1 MTVELKFNGERY
13 GFWQR
18 VSVRESVDD
27 LCAQV
32 SLGITLPP
40 EEAATVCAQGLTA
53 NTVVEVLVDGDLAT
67 TVRPGKIRRAV
78 GVSDHTIQIEARS
91 LARELVDCQYSKTLS
106 GLKLSEVV
114 KRICD
119 PFKVPVKI
127 AASTAVVPDF
137 SMQCE
142 VPANALINA
151 ARAAN
156 LLLYPT
162 PDGGL
167 ILTEPDNSAA
177 VATLVYGEHIKHYE
191 IVDDYDLRFS
201 EYVVKSFDYGSGDA
215 LKGSVKD
222 DGITFFRPMHI
233 VADRH
238 GHGLGG
244 CRRRAELERN
254 RRLARAHSI
263 KLIVQGHRHAD
274 GPSTC
279 SGQALWAINTQV
291 RVVIPHEDIDGVFL
305 IGERAFSLDEKSG
318 SVTHLQVMHR
328 NAFAG
333 EQPKKIKRSAGAR
346 K

>member
-1 MTVELKFNGERY
+1 MVELKFNGEKY

-18 VSVRESVDD
+18 VNVRESVDD
-27 LCAQV
+27 LCASV

-40 EEAATVCAQGLTA
+40 EAAGMKLDLSA
-53 NTVVEVLVDGDLAT
+53 NTVVQALVDGELAT
-67 TVRPGKIRRAV
+67 TMRSGKIRRSV
-78 GVSDHTIQIEARS
+78 GESDHRIQFEARS
-91 LARELVDCQYSKTLS
+91 LARELVDCQYSKTLN
-106 GLKLSEVV
+106 GLTLAEVV

-127 AASTAVVPDF
+127 NAKTAVVPDF

-151 ARAAN
+151 ARASN

-167 ILTEPDNSAA
+167 ILTEPDNQAP
-177 VATLVYGEHIKHYE
+177 VATLIYGEHIKHYE
-191 IVDDYDLRFS
+191 VVDDYDLRFS
-201 EYVVKSFDYGSGDA
+201 EYVVKSFDYEGGAA
-215 LKGSVKD
+215 LKGSIKD
-222 DGITFFRPMHI
+222 EGITFFRPMHI

-244 CRRRAELERN
+244 CDRRAELERN
-254 RRLARAHSI
+254 RRLARSHSI
-263 KLIVQGHRHAD
+263 ILTVQGHRHT
-274 GPSTC
+274 G
-279 SGQALWAINTQV
+279 GLWAINKQV

-305 IGERAFSLDEKSG
+305 IGERTFSLDEKSG

-346 K
+346 R